1 MSKGDILVVD
11 DIPDNLRLLA
21 GILSKQGYKVRL
33 APSSTLVFMFIQ
45 SIKPDLILLDIKMP
59 DMDGY
64 EVCKQ
69 LKVDE
74 QTRDIPI
81 IFLSALHEAIDKVK
95 AFAVG
100 GVDYITKPFQTEEVL
115 ARIETHLAFRRL
127 QKRLQENN
135 EQLQYEIAER
145 KQTEEVLRNEIA
157 ERKQTEEILRQ
168 INEELANT
176 LQQLETTQQQLVEA
190 KKMAALGNLVAG
202 IAHEINTP
210 VGIGMTMTSHLDTL
224 TQEFTDLY
232 KNGNITRKKLEKYL
246 NTVQQSSVLIFRNLT
261 RAAELTKTFKQIAVD
276 SSSEQQRTLMLKE
289 YLCEIVSSLKLV
301 LKHTEHQIS
310 IVCDDKIQLTTYP
323 GALTQIITNLIINSV
338 QHGFKNRLEGQI
350 RIEVTYRHVLLDKAQ
365 KFVEKMP
372 DKRITLHYSDNGNG
386 IEAGIINNIFEP
398 FVTTNRQWG
407 GTGLG
412 LHIVY
417 NLVTHQ
423 LKGTISCESIEGEGT
438 RFIISMPPSKL

>member
-21 GILSKQGYKVRL
+21 SILTKQGYKVRL
-33 APSSTLVFMFIQ
+33 APSGTLVFMSIQ
-45 SIKPDLILLDIKMP
+45 STKPDLILLDIKMP

-74 QTRDIPI
+74 QTRDIPV

-95 AFAVG
+95 AFTVG

-115 ARIETHLAFRRL
+115 ARIETHLALRLL
-127 QKRLQENN
+127 QKRLQKNN
-135 EQLQYEIAER
+135 KQLQYEIAER
-145 KQTEEVLRNEIA
+145 KQTEEVLRHEIT
-157 ERKQTEEILRQ
+157 ERKQVEEILRQ
-168 INEELANT
+168 RNEELANT
-176 LQQLETTQQQLVEA
+176 LQQLKTTQQQLVEA
-190 KKMAALGNLVAG
+190 EKIAALGNLVAG
-202 IAHEINTP
+202 VAHEINTP

-224 TQEFTDLY
+224 TQEFTELY
-232 KNGNITRKKLEKYL
+232 KNGSMTRKKLEKYL

-276 SSSEQQRTLMLKE
+276 RSSEQPGTLMLKE
-289 YLCEIVSSLKLV
+289 YLSDIVNNLEPV
-301 LKHTEHQIS
+301 LKRAQHQIS
-310 IVCDDKIQLTTYP
+310 IVCDDKIKVTTYP
-323 GALTQIITNLIINSV
+323 SALFQIITNLVMNSI
-338 QHGFKNRLEGQI
+338 QHGFKDRLNGII
-350 RIEVTYRHVLLDKAQ
+350 RIEVTYHSG
-365 KFVEKMP
+365 KFVEKVP
-372 DKRITLHYSDNGNG
+372 NKRITLHYFDDGNG

-407 GTGLG
+407 STGLG

-417 NLVTHQ
+417 NLVTYK
-423 LKGTISCESIEGEGT
+423 LKGSIDCESIEGQGT
-438 RFIISMPPSKL
+438 DFVISLPILVVDN